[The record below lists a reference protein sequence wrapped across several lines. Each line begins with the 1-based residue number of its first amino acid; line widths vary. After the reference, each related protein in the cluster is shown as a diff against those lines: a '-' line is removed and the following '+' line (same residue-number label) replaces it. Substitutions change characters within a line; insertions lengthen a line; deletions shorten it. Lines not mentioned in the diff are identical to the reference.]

1 MSTAIITFSKQG
13 LIIAHKLKN
22 IHTDWSIFI
31 HNSILSCNGENR
43 FEHIKDNIGTIFNT
57 CNGIIFIGPCG
68 IAVRSIS
75 PYIGHKTT
83 DPAVVVVDAGGR
95 FAMSLL
101 SGHEGGA
108 NDLATETANIIGAEP
123 CISTTTE
130 AVKTITAG
138 IGCRKGI
145 PQETIISAI
154 KEACAL
160 VNIKL
165 EQIRTIA
172 TAQIKSSEQGLI
184 DACKTLSIPLRI
196 LQDWQILRCNGDIS
210 KSEFVKETTGLPGVA
225 EPAALISGRNTKL
238 LLKKHIHKGVT
249 VALAMEH
256 CLWSE

>member
-1 MSTAIITFSKQG
+1 MSTAIISFSKQG
-13 LIIAHKLKN
+13 LTIAQKLTTV
-22 IHTDWSIFI
+22 HPEWSIFI
-31 HNSILSCNGENR
+31 HNSIFSCNGENR
-43 FEHIKDNIGTIFNT
+43 FEHIKDIIGTTFKAF
-57 CNGIIFIGPCG
+57 NGIIFVGPCG

-75 PYIGHKTT
+75 PYLEHKTT

-95 FAMSLL
+95 FVISLL

-108 NDLATETANIIGAEP
+108 NDLAIETANIIGAEP

-138 IGCRKGI
+138 IGCRKGV
-145 PQETIISAI
+145 PKEIIIAAI
-154 KEACAL
+154 KEACSLAN
-160 VNIKL
+160 VEL

-184 DACKTLSIPLRI
+184 DACKVLCVPLRI

-210 KSEFVKETTGLPGVA
+210 KSEFVKEITGLPGVA

>member
-1 MSTAIITFSKQG
+1 MSAAIITFSKQG
-13 LIIAHKLKN
+13 LILAHKLKS
-22 IHTDWSIFI
+22 IHSQWSIYV
-31 HNSILSCNGENR
+31 HNSILSCNGETH
-43 FEHIKDNIGTIFNT
+43 FEHIKDKIGTIFSTYNA
-57 CNGIIFIGPCG
+57 IIFIGPTG

-83 DPAVVVVDAGGR
+83 DPAVAVVDVGGR
-95 FAMSLL
+95 FVISLL

-108 NDLATETANIIGAEP
+108 NDLAVDTANIIGAEP

-145 PQETIISAI
+145 SQETIIAAI
-154 KEACAL
+154 KEACVLA
-160 VNIKL
+160 NIEI
-165 EQIRTIA
+165 EQIRTVA

-184 DACKTLSIPLRI
+184 DACKTLCIPLRI
-196 LQDWQILRCNGDIS
+196 LPDWQILRCNGEIS
-210 KSEFVKETTGLPGVA
+210 KSEFVKEITGLPGVA

-249 VALAMEH
+249 IALAREH